1 MSLCTRGKKSG
12 SELKLTK
19 KIEKLFKS
27 YREQLLHL
35 GKLYG
40 VVEIK
45 SYARSSKRLTISQLE
60 LLLIKNHI
68 KLPINRSSDK
78 AIAKQE
84 LRQITITNAYLSLF
98 IIFFIG
104 CLILTRPYIKRV
116 VNEVKFTYVAE
127 EYKSVK
133 ATKSK
138 SKKSKKKV
146 EKKSEI
152 EPETFE
158 EEHDNTVRLNAETTE
173 NLFEDLGYDLKGV
186 RAGQKVK
193 PIYLTKLPRDLK
205 TLGDTKK
212 KRELFI
218 KIILPLVLK
227 ENDKITN
234 DRKKLFK
241 ILGKNFNTA
250 GERVWLRRRFKEYK
264 IDDGDLSKLKMRM
277 DIIPVSIAIAQAA
290 NESGWGTSRFALEG
304 NALFGQWTWSKKG
317 ISPKNKDPDKS
328 HRILQFQVLKASV
341 RAYKNNLN
349 THNAYREFREARAKL
364 RQEDKQI
371 IGLELTKYLKS
382 YAAIGEKYVVI
393 LDDIIEKNSLT
404 DFDKANLLPTNLTTG
419 VAL

>member
-1 MSLCTRGKKSG
+1 
-12 SELKLTK
+12 LTK

-40 VVEIK
+40 IVEIK
-45 SYARSSKRLTISQLE
+45 SYARSAKRLTISQLE
-60 LLLIKNHI
+60 LLLIKNRI

-84 LRQITITNAYLSLF
+84 LKQNTITNVYLSLF
-98 IIFFIG
+98 VIFFIG
-104 CLILTRPYIKRV
+104 CLILTRPYIKKV

-133 ATKSK
+133 VTK
-138 SKKSKKKV
+138 SKKSKKKT
-146 EKKSEI
+146 EKKSES
-152 EPETFE
+152 EVVKE
-158 EEHDNTVRLNAETTE
+158 EYENTVSLNAETTA
-173 NLFEDLGYDLKGV
+173 NLFEDLGYNLKGV

-193 PIYLTKLPRDLK
+193 PIYLTKLPKDLK

-218 KIILPLVLK
+218 KIILPLILN
-227 ENDKITN
+227 ENNKITE

-241 ILGKNFNTA
+241 ILRKDFNTA
-250 GERVWLRRRFKEYK
+250 GERVWLKRRFKEYK
-264 IDDGDLSKLKMRM
+264 IEDGDLSKLKIRM
-277 DIIPVSIAIAQAA
+277 DIVPVSIAIAQAA

-317 ISPKNKDPDKS
+317 ISPKKADPNKNHK
-328 HRILQFQVLKASV
+328 ILQFQVLKASV

-364 RQEDKQI
+364 RQENKQI
-371 IGLELTKYLKS
+371 IGLELTKYLES
-382 YAAIGEKYVVI
+382 YAAIGSKYVVI
-393 LDDIIEKNSLT
+393 LDGIIEKNSLT
-404 DFDKANLLPTNLTTG
+404 DFDKATLMPTNLTTG

>member
-1 MSLCTRGKKSG
+1 MV
-12 SELKLTK
+12 K

-35 GKLYG
+35 AKLYG

-60 LLLIKNHI
+60 LLLIKNRI

-78 AIAKQE
+78 AIAKEE
-84 LRQITITNAYLSLF
+84 LKQNTITNAYLSLF

-127 EYKSVK
+127 EYKTAK
-133 ATKSK
+133 IKKPKKTK
-138 SKKSKKKV
+138 
-146 EKKSEI
+146 EKKIEEKTEI
-152 EPETFE
+152 VKE
-158 EEHDNTVRLNAETTE
+158 EYDNTISLNAETTS

-193 PIYLTKLPRDLK
+193 PIYLTKLPKDLK

-218 KIILPLVLK
+218 KIVLPLILH
-227 ENDKITN
+227 ENNKITK

-250 GERVWLRRRFKEYK
+250 GERVWLKRRFKEYK

-277 DIIPVSIAIAQAA
+277 DIIPVSIALAQAA

-317 ISPKNKDPDKS
+317 ISPKNKDPNKT
-328 HRILQFQVLKASV
+328 HKVLQFQILKASV

-349 THNAYREFREARAKL
+349 THAAYAEFREARAKL
-364 RQEDKQI
+364 REIDEKI
-371 IGLELTKYLKS
+371 IGLELTKYLKA
-382 YAAIGEKYVVI
+382 YASIGEKYVQI
-393 LDDIIEKNSLT
+393 LDSIIQNNSLT
-404 DFDKANLLPTNLTTG
+404 DFDTADLLPTNLTTG

>member
-1 MSLCTRGKKSG
+1 MS
-12 SELKLTK
+12 K

-35 GKLYG
+35 AKLYG

-68 KLPINRSSDK
+68 KLPVNRSSDR

-84 LRQITITNAYLSLF
+84 LKQNSITNAYLSLF
-98 IIFFIG
+98 VIFFIG
-104 CLILTRPYIKRV
+104 CLVLTRPYIKKV

-127 EYKSVK
+127 EYKSIET
-133 ATKSK
+133 AK
-138 SKKSKKKV
+138 SKKLKKKKSGTKI
-146 EKKSEI
+146 EKKSEVVK
-152 EPETFE
+152 E
-158 EEHDNTVRLNAETTE
+158 EYDNTVSLNAETTA
-173 NLFEDLGYDLKGV
+173 NLFYDLGYDLKGV

-193 PIYLTKLPRDLK
+193 PIYLTKLPKDLK

-218 KIILPLVLK
+218 KIILPLILS
-227 ENDKITN
+227 ENNKIIE
-234 DRKKLFK
+234 DRKRLFK
-241 ILGKNFNTA
+241 VLAKNFNTA
-250 GERVWLRRRFKEYK
+250 GERVWLNRRFKEYK

-277 DIIPVSIAIAQAA
+277 DIIPVSVALAQAA

-317 ISPKNKDPDKS
+317 ISPKNQDPDSTHK
-328 HRILQFQVLKASV
+328 ILQFQILKASV

-349 THNAYREFREARAKL
+349 THNAYKEFREARAKL
-364 RQEDKQI
+364 RQEGAEI
-371 IGLELTKYLKS
+371 IGLELTKYLS
-382 YAAIGEKYVVI
+382 NYASIGDKYVEI
-393 LDDIIEKNSLT
+393 LEDIITRNSLT
-404 DFDKANLLPTNLTTG
+404 DFDKANLLPTKLKTG
-419 VAL
+419 LAL

>member
-1 MSLCTRGKKSG
+1 MS
-12 SELKLTK
+12 K

-35 GKLYG
+35 AKLYG

-68 KLPINRSSDK
+68 KLPVNRSSDR

-84 LRQITITNAYLSLF
+84 LKQNSITNAYLSLF
-98 IIFFIG
+98 VIFFIG
-104 CLILTRPYIKRV
+104 CLILTRPYIKKV

-127 EYKSVK
+127 EYKSK
-133 ATKSK
+133 EITKSK
-138 SKKSKKKV
+138 KLKKKKSGTKI
-146 EKKSEI
+146 EKKSEVV
-152 EPETFE
+152 E
-158 EEHDNTVRLNAETTE
+158 EEYDNTVSLNAETTA
-173 NLFEDLGYDLKGV
+173 NLFYDLGYDLKGV

-193 PIYLTKLPRDLK
+193 PIYLTKLPKDLK

-218 KIILPLVLK
+218 KILLPLILY
-227 ENDKITN
+227 ENNKIIE
-234 DRKKLFK
+234 DRKRLFK
-241 ILGKNFNTA
+241 VLAKNFNTA

-264 IDDGDLSKLKMRM
+264 IEDGDLSKLKMRM
-277 DIIPVSIAIAQAA
+277 DIIPVSVALAQAA

-317 ISPKNKDPDKS
+317 ISPKNQDPDKT
-328 HRILQFQVLKASV
+328 HKILQFQVLKASV

-349 THNAYREFREARAKL
+349 THNAYKEFREARAQL
-364 RQEDKQI
+364 RQEGAEI
-371 IGLELTKYLKS
+371 IMGLELTKYLS
-382 YAAIGEKYVVI
+382 NYASIGVKYVEI
-393 LDDIIEKNSLT
+393 LENIIVRNSLT
-404 DFDKANLLPTNLTTG
+404 DFDKANLLPTKLKTG